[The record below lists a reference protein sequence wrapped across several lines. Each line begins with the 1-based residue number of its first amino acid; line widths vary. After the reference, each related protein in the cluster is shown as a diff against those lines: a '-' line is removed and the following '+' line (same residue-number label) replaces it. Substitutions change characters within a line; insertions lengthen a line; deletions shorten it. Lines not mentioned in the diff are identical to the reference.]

1 MLAIHLKFIMNKRH
15 VGFETKPVVRQ
26 HPFKQDMID
35 ACLLNVSKKIIFYGY
50 RLLLQT
56 N

>member
-1 MLAIHLKFIMNKRH
+1 MNKRH

-35 ACLLNVSKKIIFYGY
+35 ACLLNELAEKLV
-50 RLLLQT
+50 LVDL
-56 N
+56 